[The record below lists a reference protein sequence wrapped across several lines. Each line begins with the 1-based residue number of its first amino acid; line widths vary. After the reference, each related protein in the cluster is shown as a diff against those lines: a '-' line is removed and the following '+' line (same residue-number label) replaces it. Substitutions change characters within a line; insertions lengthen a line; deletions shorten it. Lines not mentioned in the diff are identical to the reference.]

1 MIKPVELYHGAVL
14 VRLAQYK
21 ATKNITLH
29 SYPTPSRCSYVID
42 DQIGIYIKHSAARM
56 TPWSF
61 NFTKAHQDEIQ
72 DMTEKLERIFIT
84 LVCGKDGIAC
94 LSYQELKGVLNYE
107 HAQNEWVK
115 ASRFLREKYRITGSD
130 GKLKH
135 KIADSHFP
143 RRLFE

>member
-14 VRLAQYK
+14 VRLAQCK
-21 ATKNITLH
+21 IARHITIS
-29 SYPTPSRCSYVID
+29 SYPSPSRCSYVID
-42 DQIGIYIKHSAARM
+42 GEIGIYIKHSAARM

-61 NFTKAHQDEIQ
+61 NFTKAHQAEIQ
-72 DMTEKLERIFIT
+72 DMTKNLEQVFVI

-94 LSYQELKGVLNYE
+94 LSYQELKGVLDYE
-107 HAQNEWVK
+107 YNQNEWVK
-115 ASRFLREKYRITGSD
+115 ASRYLGEKYRITGSD

-143 RRLFE
+143 QRLFR